1 MRKTSVAN
9 ESFIVLEQIE
19 SQGRHYDL
27 VEDSQKCKTS
37 YSYEHSYVFE

>member
-9 ESFIVLEQIE
+9 ESFIVLEQIG

-27 VEDSQKCKTS
+27 VEECQKCKTR

>member
-9 ESFIVLEQIE
+9 ESFIVLEQLG
-19 SQGRHYDL
+19 SQGRHFDL
-27 VEDSQKCKTS
+27 VKDSQKCRAR